1 MGLECLNDPQG
12 NGRDDVMAAA
22 GSIATLTV
30 LGALAFLALVIGN
43 WYFFRRQEK
52 GLLEWLR
59 SATLWQRL
67 AVLVDVIVTFFGALD
82 FLTILFVLL

>member
-1 MGLECLNDPQG
+1 
-12 NGRDDVMAAA
+12 MAAV

-30 LGALAFLALVIGN
+30 LGAFAFVALVIGN
-43 WYFFRRQEK
+43 WYFFRRQEV

-59 SATLWQRL
+59 NATLWQWL
-67 AVLVDVIVTFFGALD
+67 AVLVDVIITVLGALE

>member
-1 MGLECLNDPQG
+1 
-12 NGRDDVMAAA
+12 MAAA

-30 LGALAFLALVIGN
+30 LGAFAFVVLVIGN
-43 WYFFRRQEK
+43 WYYFRRQEM

-59 SATLWQRL
+59 NATLWHRL
-67 AVLVDVIVTFFGALD
+67 AVLVDAIVTTFGALD

>member
-1 MGLECLNDPQG
+1 
-12 NGRDDVMAAA
+12 MAAA

-30 LGALAFLALVIGN
+30 LGAFAFVALVIGN
-43 WYFFRRQEK
+43 WYFFRRQEV

-59 SATLWQRL
+59 NATLWQWL
-67 AVLVDVIVTFFGALD
+67 AVLVDVIITVLGALE

>member
-1 MGLECLNDPQG
+1 
-12 NGRDDVMAAA
+12 MAAA

-30 LGALAFLALVIGN
+30 LGAFAFVTLVIGN
-43 WYFFRRQEK
+43 WYFFRRQEV

-59 SATLWQRL
+59 NATLWQWL
-67 AVLVDVIVTFFGALD
+67 AVLVDVIITVLGALE